1 VSGPE
6 HATGQ
11 PPAPDPEI
19 AGAGEDASPLPGP
32 TAEPPIP
39 PPPAPPAATDAGV
52 PLPPRPPSGPPA
64 AAPPPPTEPPA
75 PDPPATAR
83 PPRPPTGPPA
93 AAPPPPTEPPRAEP
107 PSTGPPADAPP
118 RPHLDDRERSLDPR
132 ILQVWRVFAAVR
144 LVPLLLIGTV
154 TGVLTIDGW
163 GWLIGLGLLGLLALS
178 LLWYQPA
185 RYARWRWRLTDLA
198 LELRRGVVIHQQETV
213 PYFRIQQIDVIQG
226 PVDRLLGLAAL
237 QVTTASASGS
247 VGLPGIPAA
256 DAPAVR
262 AELLARAAEAVREHP
277 GEVADAV

>member
-11 PPAPDPEI
+11 PPAPDPDI
-19 AGAGEDASPLPGP
+19 AGAEEDASPSRGS
-32 TAEPPIP
+32 AAQPPIP
-39 PPPAPPAATDAGV
+39 PPPAPPAAVDAGV
-52 PLPPRPPSGPPA
+52 PLPPRPPTGPSA
-64 AAPPPPTEPPA
+64 AVPPPPTE
-75 PDPPATAR
+75 
-83 PPRPPTGPPA
+83 
-93 AAPPPPTEPPRAEP
+93 
-107 PSTGPPADAPP
+107 PP

-132 ILQVWRVFAAVR
+132 ILQVWRVFAALR

-163 GWLIGLGLLGLLALS
+163 GWLIGVGLLGLLALS

-247 VGLPGIPAA
+247 VALPGIPAA